1 MGLGLA
7 MVVVGIVFGAMA
19 LGTVALIAVMVA
31 TQLRRTPTAPGWVAA
46 PGHPAGVGAWHA
58 QIHAP
63 GPFGAVAGAL
73 GSTFGELRLADGV
86 LAFVPTGATQPQWV
100 VPCAELT
107 VSRRDVLALGGA
119 DLVLAGPMGELP
131 VTVSQEHIN
140 RLADNGFKA
149 LREREYAAGFVNA
162 LHAHGARIGTIR

>member
-1 MGLGLA
+1 MGLGLV
-7 MVVVGIVFGAMA
+7 MVVIAIVFGAMV
-19 LGTVALIAVMVA
+19 LGMVALMAVMLT

-58 QIHAP
+58 QVHAP

-73 GSTFGELRLADGV
+73 GSTFGELRLGGGT
-86 LAFVPTGATQPQWV
+86 LAFVPAGATQPQWV

-119 DLVLAGPMGELP
+119 DLILAGPMGELP
-131 VTVSQEHIN
+131 VTVSEEHIN

-149 LREREYAAGFVNA
+149 LRQREYAAEFVNA
-162 LHAHGARIGTIR
+162 LHAHGARVGTIH